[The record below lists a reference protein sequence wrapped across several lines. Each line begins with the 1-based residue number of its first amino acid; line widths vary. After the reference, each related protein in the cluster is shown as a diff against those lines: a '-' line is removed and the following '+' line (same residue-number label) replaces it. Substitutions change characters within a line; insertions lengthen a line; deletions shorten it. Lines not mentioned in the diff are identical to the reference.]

1 MCQMPYE
8 VCQMSKI
15 LTHRYSTVSNMRRY
29 GYQCY
34 NFFCLF
40 YLFFSLLP
48 THLSLSLSLSV
59 CNIALSLL
67 SGLHLSV
74 APYFFLTF
82 IFFISHSLPLSSL
95 RLQQPSLPHSA
106 TFTQYSTVVERV
118 SHFGII
124 AGDPS

>member
-1 MCQMPYE
+1 MCQMLYE
-8 VCQMSKI
+8 ECQMSKI

-48 THLSLSLSLSV
+48 THLSLSLSLQHSS
-59 CNIALSLL
+59 LSLL
-67 SGLHLSV
+67 SGLHLSI

-82 IFFISHSLPLSSL
+82 IFFYLSLSSSLLSL

-106 TFTQYSTVVERV
+106 TFTQYSTVVEKV
-118 SHFGII
+118 SHFDII
-124 AGDPS
+124 ARDPT